1 MKQEIETK
9 SKPIRKLIKEKEK
22 KLIIHIKTD
31 FAHKQSVKLKI
42 PFPYLQKTF
51 TFNFDNEYIEKIKEL
66 SNKRIGILLENSLRI
81 YNIDSFKKLEEIKI
95 PNLSDKYSYGKEIF
109 DFIELKNSDL
119 VLWSPEY
126 IFFYQK
132 TDDKYNCY
140 QKIFGPEEHKEIKD
154 NYDNC
159 RKNCIDYSI
168 FKTFKIRRKKYRINS
183 IYELSNS
190 KLAFC
195 VSFGLL
201 IYTKEKEKYVLESI
215 HPMLID
221 VIKLMELDKNKLI
234 LFRKYYYLFS
244 ACPGMGYSQDT
255 HSISIYNIETKEFIN
270 LATNE
275 GNKNYE
281 GKQEIVSFMVKS
293 GLLLVRYGDKI
304 DIYDI
309 KNNMLLKNHYYQD
322 KVKGISRRYY
332 FDSYKI
338 SKDLN
343 GEADLIF
350 LCDYFYNLIIAKNS
364 ENKAK
369 IFMLKDNS
377 LKYIKDFDFELNYLH
392 EIIKLKNN
400 KFLMYSGRK
409 LFVLN
414 QK

>member
-9 SKPIRKLIKEKEK
+9 SKPIQKPIKEKEK
-22 KLIIHIKTD
+22 KSGIHIKTD
-31 FAHKQSVKLKI
+31 FAHKQRKKRTI
-42 PFPYLQKTF
+42 PFPSLQKILTL
-51 TFNFDNEYIEKIKEL
+51 NFYNELIEKIKEL

-95 PNLSDKYSYGKEIF
+95 PNLNDIYSYGKQIF

-119 VLWSPEY
+119 VLWSPEN

-132 TDDKYNCY
+132 TEDKYNLY
-140 QKIFGPEEHKEIKD
+140 QKIFGPKEHKEIKD
-154 NYDNC
+154 NYDNY
-159 RKNCIDYSI
+159 RNNCVDYSI
-168 FKTFKIRRKKYRINS
+168 FKTVKVLRKKYRINS

-195 VSFGLL
+195 VSFGLI
-201 IYTKEKEKYVLESI
+201 IYTKEKEKYILESF
-215 HPMLID
+215 HPMKID

-234 LFRKYYYLFS
+234 LFRKHYYLFS
-244 ACPGMGYSQDT
+244 AHLGIGFSQDT

-275 GNKNYE
+275 GNKNYYGE
-281 GKQEIVSFMVKS
+281 QEIISFIVKN
-293 GLLLVRYGDKI
+293 GFLLVRYGDKI

-309 KNNMLLKNHYYQD
+309 KNNLLLKNHYYQD
-322 KVKGISRRYY
+322 KIKSFHSIYY
-332 FDSYKI
+332 HDDYKI

-343 GEADLIF
+343 SEIDLIF
-350 LCDYFYNLIIAKNS
+350 LCDYFYNLLIAKNS
-364 ENKAK
+364 KNKAK

-377 LKYIKDFDFELNYLH
+377 LKYIRDFPFELDYLR

-400 KFLMYSGRK
+400 KFLMYSGTK
-409 LFVLN
+409 LIILN
-414 QK
+414 PK

>member
-9 SKPIRKLIKEKEK
+9 SKPIRKLIKEKDLK
-22 KLIIHIKTD
+22 SIIHIKTD
-31 FAHKQSVKLKI
+31 FAHKESEKRKI

-81 YNIDSFKKLEEIKI
+81 YKIDSFKKLEEIEI
-95 PNLSDKYSYGKEIF
+95 PNLNDSYSIGKRIF
-109 DFIELKNSDL
+109 NFIELKNSDL

-154 NYDNC
+154 NYDNY
-159 RKNCIDYSI
+159 RNNCVDYSI
-168 FKTFKIRRKKYRINS
+168 FKTVKVLRKKYRINS

-201 IYTKEKEKYVLESI
+201 IYTKEKEKYILESI

-244 ACPGMGYSQDT
+244 AHLGIGFSQDT

-309 KNNMLLKNHYYQD
+309 KNNMLLKNHYYAD
-322 KVKGISRRYY
+322 KVNKRYY
-332 FDSYKI
+332 DNYKI

-343 GEADLIF
+343 GEIDIVF
-350 LCDYFYNLIIAKNS
+350 LCDYFYNLLIAKNS
-364 ENKAK
+364 KNKAK

-377 LKYIKDFDFELNYLH
+377 LKYIRDFPFELDYLR

-400 KFLMYSGRK
+400 KFLMYSGK
-409 LFVLN
+409 KVIVLN

>member
-31 FAHKQSVKLKI
+31 FAHKQSEKPKI

-132 TDDKYNCY
+132 TDDKYNYCV
-140 QKIFGPEEHKEIKD
+140 
-154 NYDNC
+154 
-159 RKNCIDYSI
+159 DYSI
-168 FKTFKIRRKKYRINS
+168 FMKFKILRKKYRINS

-244 ACPGMGYSQDT
+244 AHPGMGYSQDT

-281 GKQEIVSFMVKS
+281 GKHEIVSFMVKS

-322 KVKGISRRYY
+322 KVKGISRIYY

-364 ENKAK
+364 KNKAK

-400 KFLMYSGRK
+400 KFLMYSGRN